1 MKGWW
6 TEESLGAILIHLWM
20 TAHVMCLSATIT
32 EALTRGVGPCE
43 VSISACVPNYVI
55 WKGQRHIKAKL
66 RSLQPLLQLYR
77 RLLMH
82 SDATAGKEDW
92 MWIII
97 STKGSCAMC
106 ACVLNAYKC
115 EPFSSSQ
122 KPPPLMYYTEQ
133 RPEWSRVGWKRS
145 EGIMHFCSPHWRC
158 IEFYFSQWLD
168 KITFKSLSFYCDWF
182 FFFRGQYDR
191 SLKQKLWKHSSDSW
205 GKTCG
210 WICDF
215 EFTSYFSSFIYFF
228 IHKNT
233 RGTVKE
239 KRLRKI
245 SVSSKAQVPYAWH
258 PLKKNQMKKTN
269 EF

>member
-97 STKGSCAMC
+97 STKGSCAVC

-182 FFFRGQYDR
+182 FFSEVSTIVPSNR
-191 SLKQKLWKHSSDSW
+191 SCESILQIHDARLVAGSVTLNLLLIFPLLFISL
-205 GKTCG
+205 
-210 WICDF
+210 
-215 EFTSYFSSFIYFF
+215 FTR
-228 IHKNT
+228 T
-233 RGTVKE
+233 PE
-239 KRLRKI
+239 
-245 SVSSKAQVPYAWH
+245 AQ
-258 PLKKNQMKKTN
+258 
-269 EF
+269 

>member
-1 MKGWW
+1 MKGWR
-6 TEESLGAILIHLWM
+6 TEESLGANLIHLWM
-20 TAHVMCLSATIT
+20 TAHVMCLSATIM

-43 VSISACVPNYVI
+43 VSISAFVPNYVI
-55 WKGQRHIKAKL
+55 WKGQRHIKAEL
-66 RSLQPLLQLYR
+66 RSPQPVLQLHR

-97 STKGSCAMC
+97 STKGSCAVC
-106 ACVLNAYKC
+106 ACVLNAYKW

-145 EGIMHFCSPHWRC
+145 DGIMHFCSPHWRC

-182 FFFRGQYDR
+182 FSFFSEVSTIVPSNR
-191 SLKQKLWKHSSDSW
+191 SCESILQ
-205 GKTCG
+205 
-210 WICDF
+210 
-215 EFTSYFSSFIYFF
+215 
-228 IHKNT
+228 IHDA
-233 RGTVKE
+233 
-239 KRLRKI
+239 RLVAG
-245 SVSSKAQVPYAWH
+245 SV
-258 PLKKNQMKKTN
+258 T
-269 EF
+269 